1 MIGKLKNFI
10 YKIIRSS
17 GYELIG
23 RKNIV
28 KHNSYDAIHKFI
40 LKEFVYKNIDDSKV
54 IIFAIGA
61 VIFYH
66 AQITILNHQPLEMG
80 L

>member
-54 IIFAIGA
+54 IIFCYWCCY
-61 VIFYH
+61 FLSRSNYYS
-66 AQITILNHQPLEMG
+66 
-80 L
+80 